1 MQYLIHIDRQLL
13 KYAYQGRFIHIF
25 PVKLL
30 IFMGD
35 GPFWMLVV
43 FIAAITGQILKIAS
57 FNEVAVQL
65 ILGLSI
71 GQVLF
76 ALLKTN
82 VRRSRPYANLELQ
95 QDLQIEIQNRDPG
108 HGSKEFES
116 FPSGHV
122 YWTTICVSI
131 ICVQYGLL
139 AVFLFG
145 WMIPTMLYLRPHLGV
160 HYPSD
165 TIAGL
170 VLGGIIVFTTL
181 LAAQFVLDFISVY
194 QEQTIY
200 LICYWTFISVFL
212 IVGYIS
218 WQKRV

>member
-13 KYAYQGRFIHIF
+13 KYAYQGRFIHVF
-25 PVKLL
+25 PEKWL

-35 GPFWMLVV
+35 GPFWMIVV
-43 FIAAITGQILKIAS
+43 FIAALTGQFLNIVS

-65 ILGLSI
+65 MLGLTI
-71 GQVLF
+71 GQVVF

-82 VRRSRPYANLELQ
+82 VRRRRPYANLELQ
-95 QDLQIEIQNRDPG
+95 QELQIEIQNRDPG

-131 ICVQYGLL
+131 ICFQYGLI
-139 AVFLFG
+139 AVLLFG

-165 TIAGL
+165 ALAGL
-170 VLGGIIVFTTL
+170 VLGGIIVVATL
-181 LAAQFVLDFISVY
+181 LAAQVILDFISVY
-194 QEQTIY
+194 QKQAIY
-200 LICYWTFISVFL
+200 LIGYWTFISVFL
-212 IVGYIS
+212 IVGYMS
-218 WQKRV
+218 WRKRV

>member
-1 MQYLIHIDRQLL
+1 
-13 KYAYQGRFIHIF
+13 
-25 PVKLL
+25 
-30 IFMGD
+30 MGD